1 MIECCY
7 LLITVV
13 KGKGSFY
20 IAQYPVRWTA
30 QSALHFSILPDR
42 PVHSDTN
49 STSLGSILARQQL
62 RATTKSLTL
71 PPLSIARYNSVL
83 IYTAEST
90 RASME
95 RMKMPNHRNGSKGDS
110 KCIQYI
116 YIVSPSVTTLPV
128 YSYSCGPLLQDLS
141 PWRRWPVWTSRSAA
155 MVLPTGRR
163 CLRVCAA
170 RWEGCLWTRGVTP
183 PTTTPTSSSSRVS
196 SSSGPSSCL
205 CRWKSSRR
213 CPSLPRGYV
222 RSVDVSLLFHVG
234 YQVDCC

>member
-1 MIECCY
+1 MCT
-7 LLITVV
+7 LHSV
-13 KGKGSFY
+13 
-20 IAQYPVRWTA
+20 TA
-30 QSALHFSILPDR
+30 
-42 PVHSDTN
+42 
-49 STSLGSILARQQL
+49 ARSEL
-62 RATTKSLTL
+62 NE
-71 PPLSIARYNSVL
+71 ARVTDKQRTYNAPSRDLKL
-83 IYTAEST
+83 IYTYSIY
-90 RASME
+90 S
-95 RMKMPNHRNGSKGDS
+95 
-110 KCIQYI
+110 I

-183 PTTTPTSSSSRVS
+183 PTTTPMSSSSRVC

-205 CRWKSSRR
+205 CHWKSSRR

-222 RSVDVSLLFHVG
+222 RSVDVSLPFRVG
-234 YQVDCC
+234 YEVDCC